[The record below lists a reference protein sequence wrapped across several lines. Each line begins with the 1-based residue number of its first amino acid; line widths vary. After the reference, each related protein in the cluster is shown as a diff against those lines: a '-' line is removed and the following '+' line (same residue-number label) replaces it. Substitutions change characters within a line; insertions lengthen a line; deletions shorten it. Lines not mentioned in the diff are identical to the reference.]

1 MKHKV
6 GVKTQDSVLLDILH
20 GVRCTS
26 CALAA
31 ISRRSPKKKPIHVP
45 FAAMRTVIGEPTLA
59 NSHLSPQGDTRG
71 SKALPLAA
79 VVAAAAVVLAAAG
92 GGAGAVAVVVAA
104 AAVAVVA
111 CGGGDGFGAVTVVAL
126 VGAGVGVGPPLPST
140 ATAARM
146 QSVNAMRHTCNST
159 AWLC

>member
-1 MKHKV
+1 
-6 GVKTQDSVLLDILH
+6 
-20 GVRCTS
+20 
-26 CALAA
+26 
-31 ISRRSPKKKPIHVP
+31 
-45 FAAMRTVIGEPTLA
+45 MRTVIGEPTLA

-71 SKALPLAA
+71 SNALPLAA
-79 VVAAAAVVLAAAG
+79 VVAAAAVELAAAG

-111 CGGGDGFGAVTVVAL
+111 CGGGDGFGAVTTVVAL
-126 VGAGVGVGPPLPST
+126 VGALVGAGAGEEGPPLPST

-146 QSVNAMRHTCNST
+146 HSENAMRHTCST